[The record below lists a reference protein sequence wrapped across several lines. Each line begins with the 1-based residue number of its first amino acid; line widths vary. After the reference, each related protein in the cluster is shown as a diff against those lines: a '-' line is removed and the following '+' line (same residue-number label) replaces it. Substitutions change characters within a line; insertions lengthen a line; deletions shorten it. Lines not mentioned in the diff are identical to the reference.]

1 MKSKEHGNWYLD
13 LGKVS
18 KFDENYRREIIS
30 MYRDYLHFSDDGRVD
45 LASGLFNKLQKANL
59 IINVVD
65 SDRIEKIKY
74 MTNENY

>member
-45 LASGLFNKLQKANL
+45 LASGILNKQKKANIKKKL
-59 IINVVD
+59 VD
-65 SDRIEKIKY
+65 YDIK
-74 MTNENY
+74 